1 MKKFNEL
8 RRSLI
13 CMTFLLLFVSGL
25 MVLPGMIHKESK
37 KVKNSPI
44 VEVVEVVEDDEE
56 NSLSELLD
64 IVAINPVNIYMLF
77 SL

>member
-1 MKKFNEL
+1 MKKFNDL
-8 RRSLI
+8 KRSLM
-13 CMTFLLLFVSGL
+13 CMTFLVLFVSGL
-25 MVLPGMIHKESK
+25 MVLSGMVQTESK
-37 KVKNSPI
+37 KIKNSPI